1 MMLVIG
7 NGKLFTRNDEMPFVE
22 NGAVAIEDKDRCCG
36 GNRGYKETVW
46 GCRIH

>member
-22 NGAVAIEDKDRCCG
+22 NGAVAIEVLC
-36 GNRGYKETVW
+36 VSAA
-46 GCRIH
+46 IM